1 MRIKRSYS
9 DFKSIVE
16 DRNLQIFEG
25 DLRSDYYHLV
35 AIDGQI
41 TYESQVL
48 KNGGSDQLNY
58 EATLAGSVT
67 NRISENPDWDDM
79 QTTNPSNVSD
89 LHTYKKNGV
98 IVQTVL
104 ITYKNSSKAEILRMQ
119 KTRF

>member
-16 DRNLQIFEG
+16 DRKLQIFEG
-25 DLRSDYYHLV
+25 DLRSDYYHLL

-41 TYESQVL
+41 TYEAQVL
-48 KNGGSDQLNY
+48 KNGEADQLNY
-58 EATLAGSVT
+58 ESTLAGSVT

-79 QTTNPSNVSD
+79 QTTNPSTSSD

-119 KTRF
+119 KTRV